1 MLALILALSLQAQN
15 DSLRAALAKCATVH
29 QVSRPAPAAHQSKGT
44 GRSSGRIH
52 SGTVRVG
59 SGRSITTSG
68 AADPFPVSFPEKVA
82 GGQSAGIAS
91 ALRGGSSAGPHGTPP
106 PSGFLS
112 GEVNQSLRWRAASGE
127 AEPRPGGAVVSGGN
141 QYRPSP
147 GFYRRHPALT
157 TLGAIGLGA
166 LIGAAICNTN
176 HEHGARI
183 EWRTREVL
191 TDPPPPVVWPPD
203 DDEHHHKRGGC
214 K

>member
-1 MLALILALSLQAQN
+1 M
-15 DSLRAALAKCATVH
+15 
-29 QVSRPAPAAHQSKGT
+29 
-44 GRSSGRIH
+44 
-52 SGTVRVG
+52 
-59 SGRSITTSG
+59 
-68 AADPFPVSFPEKVA
+68 FPEKVA
-82 GGQSAGIAS
+82 GGLGQGRSVRKFSVAPEVKLSA
-91 ALRGGSSAGPHGTPP
+91 PP

-176 HEHGARI
+176 HEHGVRI

>member
-1 MLALILALSLQAQN
+1 VA
-15 DSLRAALAKCATVH
+15 RA
-29 QVSRPAPAAHQSKGT
+29 
-44 GRSSGRIH
+44 
-52 SGTVRVG
+52 
-59 SGRSITTSG
+59 
-68 AADPFPVSFPEKVA
+68 
-82 GGQSAGIAS
+82 
-91 ALRGGSSAGPHGTPP
+91 
-106 PSGFLS
+106 
-112 GEVNQSLRWRAASGE
+112 
-127 AEPRPGGAVVSGGN
+127 
-141 QYRPSP
+141 P

-176 HEHGARI
+176 HEHGVRI